1 MAEVNS
7 PKSTAEILLK
17 DISDKK
23 VPTDEQT
30 IEDFGFDHCITP
42 KDQQQLLS
50 VYALLVTGLDPAIT
64 PAQLQQWA
72 AEGDL
77 KLGKHI
83 EAAFA
88 PIKDNKHAN
97 TITWFDYNQYIWN
110 PKDIDSELGA
120 LGEETMGAMAGA
132 ATDEEYIARIPIFL
146 AGQTRL
152 RQKKEALEAKG
163 EYVRTVRG
171 MRFTSVPNVDPNGPP
186 AAGHMIFCPDGF
198 NGVPVSEVA
207 RQFQGMPGVV
217 NSFRANFE

>member
-1 MAEVNS
+1 MAQVN
-7 PKSTAEILLK
+7 PDKSTAEILLK

-30 IEDFGFDHCITP
+30 IKDFGFDRCITP
-42 KDQQQLLS
+42 KGQQKLLS
-50 VYALLVTGLDPAIT
+50 VYALLMTGLDPAIT
-64 PAQLQQWA
+64 PLSSRM
-72 AEGDL
+72 
-77 KLGKHI
+77 
-83 EAAFA
+83 AAFA
-88 PIKDNKHAN
+88 AVKDNKHAN
-97 TITWFDYNQYIWN
+97 TITWCDYNQYIWN
-110 PKDIDSELGA
+110 PKDVDSELGA

-132 ATDEEYIARIPIFL
+132 ATDEEYMARIPVFL

-171 MRFTSVPNVDPNGPP
+171 MRFTSLPNVDPNGPP

-207 RQFQGMPGVV
+207 RQFQGMPGVTV
-217 NSFRANFE
+217 RFPPRG